1 MRYAGGTGVAGEP
14 PAFPA
19 MDPNRWKQIDEL
31 VDAALDLPE
40 GEREAF
46 INSRANGDD
55 DLKRAVIEL
64 IGAQSKTNE
73 FLDNSAMKI
82 VAKAIAIDEPREKRE
97 SLLGK
102 KIATYR
108 IEKLIGAGGMGEVYL
123 AFDEKMRRNVA
134 LKILP
139 AEFGSNDERVRRFEM
154 EARAISKLNH
164 PNIVTIYDVGNAD
177 GINYIATEFVEGKT
191 LRDLIAGKFKL
202 RNVMANSIQ
211 ICDALSAAHA
221 EGIIHRDIKPENIM
235 IRKDGYAKILDFGVA
250 KLTEFGPETV
260 LKISHTT
267 KGMIIGTP
275 AYMSP
280 AQVSGDPI
288 DLRTDIWSCG
298 VVLYEFLTGKHPFK
312 GKNRQETFQAILSTD
327 PLPPSEINPVIPE
340 VLDRVLLKTLE
351 KDPEIGYQTA
361 SDLRADLKRIK
372 RDIDSMASGT
382 HSGSYSTIGLSKKK
396 GLNRMYIAIVA
407 AATLILIGGL
417 VTWALF
423 FRAGARD
430 RIEWSNATSIPLTDH
445 KGTEF
450 YPSLSPDGKSF
461 VYASDQEGQFDIFY
475 QRVGSKVPNNL
486 TKGSLAED
494 TQPAFSPDGEKIAFR
509 SERQPAGI
517 YTIGVDGANLKMV
530 ADFGFHPSWS
540 PDCKELVVSTFGLSA
555 PSVRIGRENSL
566 WAVNIETG
574 AKRELLKE
582 EASFPTWSPNGK
594 RIAYWFYARR
604 VGRRDIAT
612 IAADGSGEPVV
623 ITTDFAVSNWN
634 PVWSPDGKFLYFVS
648 DKAGNLNF
656 WRVAIDENTG
666 KTLSQPETVLT
677 PSQYSRHL
685 NFSRDGRRMIYVQ
698 TNNESNIK
706 GVKFDEK
713 AEKTVGEPA
722 WITQGER
729 EMVRAELSPDGTKF
743 LLRLTRRTQDDIV
756 LVNRDGTNWTDI
768 TNDAPFDRYPRW
780 SRDGS
785 QIAFASDRNT
795 GYEIWICRAD
805 GTGLR
810 QVTFQY
816 ADENGSSFPVW
827 SPDGK
832 SIIYSNDGRPHIVD
846 VDRSW
851 EEQNGPRRVFDHDP
865 DTRFTVWDWSPDGTM
880 LVGWITTATNRAI
893 ATYSFETKIIEPLV
907 DEGDSIP
914 SWLADSKR
922 LVYDKDGKI
931 FVINVETKKSKEIL
945 PGVNKD
951 NVRAPFISRDGTLLY
966 YTVPTTESNI
976 WLLDLSPK

>member
-1 MRYAGGTGVAGEP
+1 
-14 PAFPA
+14 

-31 VDAALDLPE
+31 VDAALDIPE
-40 GEREAF
+40 AEREAF
-46 INSRANGDD
+46 IAAKTLGDN
-55 DLKRAVIEL
+55 DLRRAVNEL
-64 IGAQSKTNE
+64 LAAQSKTNE
-73 FLDNSAMKI
+73 FLDQSAMKV
-82 VAKAIAIDEPREKRE
+82 VARAIAIDEPHAKRD

-139 AEFGSNDERVRRFEM
+139 AEYGSHDERVRRFEM
-154 EARAISKLNH
+154 EARAISKINH

-221 EGIIHRDIKPENIM
+221 AGIIHRDIKPENIM

-250 KLTEFGPETV
+250 KLTEFGPDTV
-260 LKISHTT
+260 RKISNTT

-280 AQVSGDPI
+280 AQVSGDPV

-312 GKNRQETFQAILSTD
+312 GKNRQETFQAILTVE
-327 PLPPSEINPVIPE
+327 PETPSEINPVIPE

-351 KDPEIGYQTA
+351 KDPEVGYQTA

-372 RDIDSMASGT
+372 RDMDSMAT
-382 HSGSYSTIGLSKKK
+382 DTMSGSFSTVGLRKKK
-396 GLNRMYIAIVA
+396 GSNRLLFA
-407 AATLILIGGL
+407 AAAIFLVLIGGFAA
-417 VTWALF
+417 WALF
-423 FRAGARD
+423 FRTAPREKV
-430 RIEWSNATSIPLTDH
+430 EWSNATSIPLTDQ

-450 YPSLSPDGKSF
+450 YPSLAPDGRSF
-461 VYASDQEGQFDIFY
+461 AYASDQEGQFDIFY
-475 QRVGSKVPNNL
+475 QRVGSKVANNL

-494 TQPAFSPDGEKIAFR
+494 TQPSLSPDGEKIAFR
-509 SERQPAGI
+509 SEREPAGI
-517 YTIGVDGANLKMV
+517 YTIGVDGANLKMI

-540 PDCKELVVSTFGLSA
+540 PDGKELVVSTFGLSA
-555 PSVRIGRENSL
+555 PSVRIGRDNSL
-566 WAVNIETG
+566 WIVNIASGT
-574 AKRELLKE
+574 KRELLKE
-582 EASFPTWSPNGK
+582 EAAFPTWSPNGK
-594 RIAYWFYARR
+594 RIAYWYYAKR

-666 KTLSQPETVLT
+666 KPLSDPETVTT

-685 NFSRDGRRMIYVQ
+685 NFSRDGRRMVYVQ

-706 GVKFDEK
+706 GVKFDDKTEK
-713 AEKTVGEPA
+713 VVGEPA

-729 EMVRAELSPDGTKF
+729 EMVRAELSPDGSKF

-795 GYEIWICRAD
+795 GYEIWICKAD

-810 QVTFQY
+810 QITFQY

-851 EEQNGPRRVFDHDP
+851 EEQHGPRRLFDLDP
-865 DTRFTVWDWSPDGTM
+865 ETRFTVWDWSADGSK
-880 LVGWITTATNRAI
+880 LVGWVTNPKRAI
-893 ATYSFETKIIEPLV
+893 AVYTFETKKLEPIIDGTESV
-907 DEGDSIP
+907 P
-914 SWLADSKR
+914 SWLPDSKR
-922 LVYDKDGKI
+922 IVYDQEGKV
-931 FVINVETKKSKEIL
+931 FLFNFETKKSKEIL
-945 PGVNKD
+945 PSFNKD
-951 NVRAPFISRDGTLLY
+951 LVRAPFMSRDGTLLY
-966 YTVPTTESNI
+966 YTVPSTESNI
-976 WLLDLSPK
+976 WLLDLPQKQGGP